1 MTNRYKVI
9 WSDTAELDLERI
21 IEYIAIDSPS
31 NALKVLTK
39 IKKKSSTLYRYPER
53 GRIVLELQEFNIL
66 QYREVTIEPWRVI
79 YKIAGKNVFVVSV
92 IDSRRNVEDILL
104 DRLVNHTRKRKTNK

>member
-9 WSDTAELDLERI
+9 WSEIAEYDLERI

-31 NALKVLTK
+31 NALKVLNK
-39 IKKKSSTLYRYPER
+39 IKKKSSALYRLPER
-53 GRIVLELQEFNIL
+53 GRIVPELKEYNIL
-66 QYREVTIEPWRVI
+66 QYREIIIDPWRVI
-79 YKIAGKNVFVVSV
+79 YKVVGKKVFVMSV

-104 DRLVNHTRKRKTNK
+104 DRLVNHIN

>member
-9 WSDTAELDLERI
+9 WSDTAGLDLERI

-31 NALKVLTK
+31 NALKVLTR
-39 IKKKSSTLYRYPER
+39 IKKKSNALYIFPER
-53 GRIVLELQEFNIL
+53 GRIVPELQEFNIL
-66 QYREVTIEPWRVI
+66 QYREIIIDPWRVI
-79 YKIAGKNVFVVSV
+79 YKVAGKKVFVVSV

-104 DRLVNHTRKRKTNK
+104 DRLVNHIN